1 MNLQRGYFLM
11 HEFLH
16 TFTHTLE
23 HASTSIPFL
32 FAAYLLIEFIEHRHS
47 EKFAAWL
54 AKFGKSGAF
63 VGALLGVVPQCG
75 FSVVAANLYSNRIIT
90 AGTMLAVFISTSD
103 EAIPVLLSNPQSIG
117 KILPLIASKL
127 FLAVV
132 AGILVDRFGL
142 FNITKEELDV
152 VEQEHSHC
160 HTEGSHGLLKS
171 ALSHTVKTFIF
182 VFIVMFAL
190 ELCIDTIGEEAFAA
204 FIAKESFLQPLVAGI
219 VGLIPNCAS
228 SVIVAQLYA
237 EGAISFGAAF
247 AGLSV
252 GAGTGLLVLFRND
265 VDKIECLSLT
275 GFLFAVS
282 VLTGTVLQFIL

>member
-1 MNLQRGYFLM
+1 M

-16 TFTHTLE
+16 TFLHTLE
-23 HASTSIPFL
+23 HTASSLPFL

-54 AKFGKSGAF
+54 GKFGKAGAF
-63 VGALLGVVPQCG
+63 IGAILGVVPQCG

-103 EAIPVLLSNPQSIG
+103 EAIPVLLSNPESAG

-127 FLAVV
+127 LLAVV
-132 AGILVDRFGL
+132 AGLLVDRFGL
-142 FNITKEELDV
+142 FNITKEELEEV
-152 VEQEHSHC
+152 AEEHSHC
-160 HTEGSHGLLKS
+160 HTEGHNGLLRS
-171 ALSHTVKTFIF
+171 TLAHTAKTFAFI
-182 VFIVMFAL
+182 FIVMFAL
-190 ELCIDTIGEEAFAA
+190 ELCIETLGEEAFAS
-204 FIAKESFLQPLVAGI
+204 FIASESLLQPLVAGI

-228 SVIVAQLYA
+228 SIIIAQLYA

-282 VLTGTVLQFIL
+282 VLTGTVLQFII

>member
-1 MNLQRGYFLM
+1 M

-16 TFTHTLE
+16 IFQHTLE
-23 HASTSIPFL
+23 HTASSLPFL
-32 FAAYLLIEFIEHRHS
+32 FAAYLLIEFIEHRHA
-47 EKFAAWL
+47 EKFASWL
-54 AKFGKSGAF
+54 SKFGKAGAAIGAF
-63 VGALLGVVPQCG
+63 LGVVPQCG

-103 EAIPVLLSNPQSIG
+103 EAIPVLLSNPESAG
-117 KILPLIASKL
+117 KILPLIASKVL
-127 FLAVV
+127 LAIV
-132 AGILVDRFGL
+132 AGFIVDKAGL

-152 VEQEHSHC
+152 VAEEHSHC
-160 HTEGSHGLLKS
+160 HTEGHNGLLKS
-171 ALSHTVKTFIF
+171 TLLHTAKTFAFIF
-182 VFIVMFAL
+182 VVMFGL
-190 ELCIDTIGEEAFAA
+190 ELCIETIGEETFAQ
-204 FIAKESFLQPLVAGI
+204 FIASERLLQPLVAGI

-228 SVIVAQLYA
+228 SVIIAQLYA
-237 EGAISFGAAF
+237 EGTITFGAAF

-282 VLTGTVLQFIL
+282 VLTGTILQFVL